1 MSIFKKISLFHHS
14 KKSTKPSS
22 SESSSV
28 TESSPK
34 SSSTD
39 KKHHNYFK
47 KLFKKNRKAKK
58 SATPPPPPQQ
68 QQHNLVQSTAQE
80 QEEEEEQHQ
89 QQQQQQ
95 QQSQQQQQQQQS
107 QQQQQQSQQQQQQQQ
122 QLIDS
127 ASELP
132 SSRALILFRPPQ
144 QQQQQQQHQQL
155 VLFHQNQP
163 QTTHNFSIEVMEVH
177 EDESLDEVDIIHPN
191 LIFDEQGIIIEI
203 NPDINEFDYTYTFD
217 EENLTYVRR
226 ELSIESIPF
235 VFNGLNNRFFNAD
248 VLYASVEGESY
259 DQHNFF
265 HYTEEY
271 QEDEEIRLNITFS
284 KFKKVFSKLKM
295 YVKKRIKVL
304 MQMH

>member
-28 TESSPK
+28 TESSPE
-34 SSSTD
+34 SSSID
-39 KKHHNYFK
+39 KKHHKIFRKIFK
-47 KLFKKNRKAKK
+47 LNKKSKK
-58 SATPPPPPQQ
+58 SATPPPPQ

-80 QEEEEEQHQ
+80 QEEEEEEEEEEE
-89 QQQQQQ
+89 
-95 QQSQQQQQQQQS
+95 

-132 SSRALILFRPPQ
+132 SSRALILFRPQ
-144 QQQQQQQHQQL
+144 QQQHQHQHQQL
-155 VLFHQNQP
+155 VLFHQIQP

-203 NPDINEFDYTYTFD
+203 NPNINEFDYTYTFD

-248 VLYASVEGESY
+248 VSYASVEGESY

-271 QEDEEIRLNITFS
+271 QEDEEIEINNTFS
-284 KFKKVFSKLKM
+284 RFKKVFSKLKM

-304 MQMH
+304 MQKH